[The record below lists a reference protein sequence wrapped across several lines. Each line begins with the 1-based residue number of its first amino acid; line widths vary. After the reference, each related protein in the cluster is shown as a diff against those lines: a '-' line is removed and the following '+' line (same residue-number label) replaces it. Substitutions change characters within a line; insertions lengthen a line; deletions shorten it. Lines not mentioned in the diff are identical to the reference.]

1 MMQTSSAKRRE
12 KMAITLENTYLNSEA
27 RKEKLK
33 KELEI
38 LEEKLKTPERTLE
51 DIVRHMQILLELKK
65 LN

>member
-1 MMQTSSAKRRE
+1 
-12 KMAITLENTYLNSEA
+12 MAITLENTYLNSEA

>member
-1 MMQTSSAKRRE
+1 
-12 KMAITLENTYLNSEA
+12 MAITLENTYLNGEA
-27 RKEKLK
+27 RKRELE

-51 DIVRHMQILLELKK
+51 DIVRHMQILLELRK